1 MARDH
6 FTAAFDAMSEHEG
19 RAQWSNRS
27 DDPGGE
33 ICQVIQSAMKDA
45 KIEASTART
54 TVATALA
61 LHTQALA
68 GIEEDIRKIFKR
80 LDRRH
85 ETRHVT
91 NGRREEDL
99 DD

>member
-33 ICQVIQSAMKDA
+33 
-45 KIEASTART
+45 TY
-54 TVATALA
+54 
-61 LHTQALA
+61 
-68 GIEEDIRKIFKR
+68 
-80 LDRRH
+80 
-85 ETRHVT
+85 
-91 NGRREEDL
+91 
-99 DD
+99 